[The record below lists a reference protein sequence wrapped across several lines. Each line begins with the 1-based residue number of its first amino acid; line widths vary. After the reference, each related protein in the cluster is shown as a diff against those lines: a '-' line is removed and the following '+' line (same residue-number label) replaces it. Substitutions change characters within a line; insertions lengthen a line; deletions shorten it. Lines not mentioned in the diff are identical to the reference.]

1 MIDELQILRAW
12 APPGEAPPDD
22 AAVAAHARARL
33 HAHIA
38 AAPPPRRARWR
49 RRLLVALPAVA
60 AAALAA
66 GLIVALGANRITS
79 QRHAYG
85 TGPTSAAAA
94 LEQAARA
101 AETGGAADTVPR
113 PSQFFYIRSRERYLA
128 CSAGGR
134 HTFCA
139 LPSKTRESWTSLL
152 RDGRFR
158 THVTARGWPSAT
170 ERRAWVAAGRP
181 AIPGTRD
188 EDMGLHGNGHYFLG
202 NDHLSFSQ
210 LRDFHDSGAALFRRL
225 RDGWVKGQ
233 GGTRDAE
240 IFTWIADAL
249 SSEPTPPRLRAALY
263 RALTYV
269 PGLTYDAAVKDA
281 LGRRAVA
288 VGRVDRIRGVRNELL
303 IDPSTSALLAM
314 RDVVVAHVPRQGFTA
329 SVGTVIGGATYE
341 RRGVVDAVGQE
352 P

>member
-1 MIDELQILRAW
+1 MIDELEILRAW
-12 APPGEAPPDD
+12 APPGEAPDD
-22 AAVAAHARARL
+22 AAAATHARARL

-38 AAPPPRRARWR
+38 AAPAPRRALWR

-66 GLIVALGANRITS
+66 GLIVALGTNRVTS

-101 AETGGAADTVPR
+101 AEAGGAAEALPR
-113 PSQFFYIRSRERYLA
+113 PNQFFYIKSQERYLA
-128 CSAGGR
+128 CALDGR
-134 HTFCA
+134 HSYCA
-139 LPSKTRESWTSLL
+139 LPAKTREAWTSLL

-158 THVTARGWPSAT
+158 THVTARAWPSEA

-188 EDMGLHGNGHYFLG
+188 EDMGLHHNGHYFLG
-202 NDHLSFSQ
+202 NDRFSFTQ
-210 LRDFHDSGAALFRRL
+210 LRDFDLSGAALFRRL
-225 RDGWVKGQ
+225 RDGWIKGQ

-240 IFTWIADAL
+240 IFTWISDAL
-249 SSEPTPPRLRAALY
+249 RLQPTPPRVRAALY

-269 PGLTYDAAVKDA
+269 PGLTYDPSVKDA

-288 VGRVDRIRGVRNELL
+288 VGRVDATRGVRSELL
-303 IDPSTSALLAM
+303 IDPNTSALLAA
-314 RDVVVAHVPRQGFTA
+314 RDVVVAHVPHPSFTA
-329 SVGTVIGGATYE
+329 SVGTVIGAATYE